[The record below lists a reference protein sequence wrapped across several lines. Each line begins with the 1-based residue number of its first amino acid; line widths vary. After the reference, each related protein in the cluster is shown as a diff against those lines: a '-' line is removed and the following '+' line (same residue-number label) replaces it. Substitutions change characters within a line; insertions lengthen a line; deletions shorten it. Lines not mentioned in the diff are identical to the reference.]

1 MIETRII
8 LNKVSDINDFV
19 NLAHMCTGDVTVYSG
34 RYIVNGKSLM
44 GIYSLN
50 LSEPIKVEF
59 HGDIPDEVKEGM
71 KKFIVD

>member
-19 NLAHMCTGDVTVYSG
+19 NLAHMCTRDVTVYSG

-59 HGDIPDEVKEGM
+59 HGDIPDEVKKGM
-71 KKFIVD
+71 KKFVVN